1 MPITQTMPKAYEV
14 RPTDRIRVQ
23 RCEMF
28 SQLSRQL
35 CAFLLLA
42 ASGISVASDSVTAP
56 IRVVTEELPPYNM
69 AENGVVTG
77 LSTEIVQAVMAGLG
91 LNPKIEVLPWARAY
105 DLAQHSDNVLIYPMA
120 RTQER
125 EHLFKWVGAIAPTT
139 WFLFSLSERP
149 VWLNSLDDAR
159 QYHIATVNQDVGEQ
173 YLMAHGFQVG
183 KELQSSSM
191 YENNYRK
198 LKVDHVE
205 LWISNEL
212 NAIHLMRKNGDDPET
227 RMVRSLPLPE
237 LSSEEG
243 LYMAFSRGTPDST
256 VERFRAELDRIK
268 RDGTY
273 QAIVKKWLPN
283 PSG

>member
-1 MPITQTMPKAYEV
+1 MV
-14 RPTDRIRVQ
+14 
-23 RCEMF
+23 
-28 SQLSRQL
+28 SQLLRQL
-35 CAFLLLA
+35 CVVFLLT
-42 ASGISVASDSVTAP
+42 ASGLSFASDPTTAP

-77 LSTEIVQAVMAGLG
+77 LSTEILQAVMAGLG
-91 LNPKIEVLPWARAY
+91 LNPKIEILPWARAY
-105 DLAQHSDNVLIYPMA
+105 DLAHHSDNVLIYSMA

-125 EHLFKWVGAIAPTT
+125 EHLFEWVGAIAPTT

-159 QYHIATVNQDVGEQ
+159 QYHIATVNQDAGEQ

-183 KELQSSSM
+183 RELQSSSM

-198 LKVDHVE
+198 LKVDHIE

-227 RMVRSLPLPE
+227 TMVRSLPLPE

-243 LYMAFSRGTPDST
+243 LYMAFSPGTPDAT
-256 VERFRAELDRIK
+256 VERFRAELERIK

-273 QAIVKKWLPN
+273 QAIVKKWLQN